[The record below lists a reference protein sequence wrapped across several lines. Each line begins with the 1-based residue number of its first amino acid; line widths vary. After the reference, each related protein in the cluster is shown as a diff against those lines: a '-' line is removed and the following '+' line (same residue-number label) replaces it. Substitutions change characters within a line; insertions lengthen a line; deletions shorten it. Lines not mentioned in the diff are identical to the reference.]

1 MLLSHSAKIEK
12 SIAHSSETGIDTYA
26 CSLSDFL
33 ECELLFVA
41 LLTYLTL

>member
-12 SIAHSSETGIDTYA
+12 SIAHSSETGIDTYT

-33 ECELLFVA
+33 ECELLIVA
-41 LLTYLTL
+41 HIHYFTL